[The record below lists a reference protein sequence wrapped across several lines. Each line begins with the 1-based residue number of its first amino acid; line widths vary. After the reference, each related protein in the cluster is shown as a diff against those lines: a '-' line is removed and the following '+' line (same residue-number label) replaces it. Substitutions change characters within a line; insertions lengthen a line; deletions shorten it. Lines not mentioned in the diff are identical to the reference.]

1 MTNDQI
7 LIFSILLGTLVLF
20 LWNRWRYDLVA
31 MFALLV
37 VTVLGL
43 IPAGQAFMGLG
54 HPAVITVG
62 AVLLISR
69 GLLNAGVVGLLARQL
84 SRVGERPWVQVG
96 AMCGLVA
103 VFSGFMNNVGALAL
117 FMPVA
122 IWMSRQSGRPPSFLL
137 MPVAF
142 ASLLGGTLTL
152 IGTPPNIIVSSFR
165 EQLSGTPFGMFDF
178 LPVGAVVTV
187 VGVICITL
195 GGWRLIPSREDS
207 SEGKDIFNISSYL
220 TELRLPQGSKF
231 SGLALKELL
240 VAGRQEA
247 DFTVV
252 ALIRDGEWKSM
263 PSPYIVLND
272 KDIMVVEADVE
283 NIQKTMDHTGLELVA
298 EAENK
303 EKIELDTECLK
314 LMEVVIANR
323 SVLIGHTA
331 NLLELRE
338 NYNINILGVARDG
351 IRLTD
356 RIDHIRFV
364 TGDILLIQAN
374 EDTMRDDLRQ
384 LNCLPLA
391 DRGLEF
397 GRSSNV
403 CLALA
408 LFITAL
414 ALVAGGVLSSAVSLS
429 CCALVMILFG
439 IIKIEE
445 IYESIDMPVIVLLA
459 AMLPLGMAL
468 ESTGGSRLIADQL
481 LAVGRSLSAA
491 GMLALLMVSIMLLSN
506 ILNNAAAAVMAA
518 PVAID
523 LAKGLEV
530 AADPFLMAVV
540 IGASCPFLTPIGHQ
554 SNTLVMVPGGYQF
567 GDYWRLGLPLSIVVV
582 AVAVPTILWVWPLNM

>member
-7 LIFSILLGTLVLF
+7 LIFSILLATLVLF

-37 VTVLGL
+37 VTVVGL
-43 IPAGQAFMGLG
+43 IPASQAFMGLG

-152 IGTPPNIIVSSFR
+152 IGTPPNIIISSFR
-165 EQLSGTPFGMFDF
+165 EQVGGVPFGMFDF
-178 LPVGAVVTV
+178 LPVGAVITV
-187 VGVICITL
+187 VGVACITL
-195 GGWRLIPSREDS
+195 GGWRLIPSREENNDD
-207 SEGKDIFNISSYL
+207 KDIFHISSYL
-220 TELRLPQGSKF
+220 TELRLPLDSKF

-252 ALIRDGEWKSM
+252 ALIRDGDWKSM
-263 PSPYIVLND
+263 PSPYLVLND
-272 KDIMVVEADVE
+272 KDILLVEADVE

-303 EKIELDTECLK
+303 EKVELDTECLK

-351 IRLTD
+351 IRLKD
-356 RIDHIRFV
+356 RIDRIRFV
-364 TGDILLIQAN
+364 TGDILLVQAN
-374 EDTMRDDLRQ
+374 EETMRDDLRH

-391 DRGLEF
+391 DRGLDF
-397 GRSSNV
+397 GRYSNV

-408 LFITAL
+408 LFVTAL

-429 CCALVMILFG
+429 CCALVMILVG
-439 IIKIEE
+439 IIKVDE

-468 ESTGGSRLIADQL
+468 ESTGGSRLIAEQL
-481 LAVGRSLSAA
+481 LAVGKSLSPAA
-491 GMLALLMVSIMLLSN
+491 MLALLMVSIMLLSN

-523 LAKGLEV
+523 LAKGLG
-530 AADPFLMAVV
+530 AATDPFLMAVV

-567 GDYWRLGLPLSIVVV
+567 GDYWRLGLPLSVVV
-582 AVAVPTILWVWPLNM
+582 VVVAVPTILWIWPLNM